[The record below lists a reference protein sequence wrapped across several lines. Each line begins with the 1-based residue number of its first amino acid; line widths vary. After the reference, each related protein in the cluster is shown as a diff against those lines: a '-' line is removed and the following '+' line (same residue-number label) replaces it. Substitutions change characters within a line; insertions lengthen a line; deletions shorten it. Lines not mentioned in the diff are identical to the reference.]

1 MPAAST
7 QFGPPRQLPAPVAAC
22 PQHLE
27 QAAGFGQWWYDP
39 QTGVTHLSPTAAEYL
54 EMPTRSASGL
64 GVCLGHVVEDDLPE
78 LIRLWTGAQPQ
89 LPLDIRVI
97 GLARGLR
104 WLRVTPLPPDPAH
117 PRWRHGLLQ
126 DVTALTHAA
135 VRERLGYALTEYLIG
150 THTLEDAISNVI
162 QLICR
167 NLGWEWGAYW
177 NMEDGGGRLH
187 CRHFWHQPDA
197 RLEQFSAVSSTLKM
211 APGEGLVG
219 RVWATGSAEWVEDM
233 STDPRFL
240 RRGSAQMCGLWS
252 GYVFPVTYV
261 SDNGERHRPGVL
273 EFYSSLAR
281 QPEAQLPKVSAT
293 IGALIA
299 QTAQRL
305 ETEAVIHRLAQ
316 IDEMTELDNR
326 SHFYAQLNRHCALSH
341 RQGRRFALMFI
352 DLDRFK
358 PINDAF
364 GHEAGNAV
372 LQAFAQRLREL
383 APPPARVGRLGG
395 DEFAVLVP
403 DSGDEQALAALADA
417 VLAAASRPISY
428 EGVALTVSASIGVS
442 RFPENGQTGPE
453 LLRSA
458 DAAMYRVK
466 QNGRNGSNVFSTS
479 SPDTLAQQRA
489 KLAQRL
495 SIETEL
501 HEALQAGQLRL
512 VYQPIVDIATG
523 ALHGAEALIRWHKPD
538 GTTVPPDVF
547 IPIAEQSDLIV
558 DIGRWVLGQAL
569 RDLASLKGG
578 ALEKLKVHVNMA
590 ASEFTSSAL
599 PEMLGAMSTGL
610 EVPASQVVLELTE
623 GMLMRQPEQV
633 RRVMHQLREIGFEIS
648 LDDFGMGHSSL
659 AMLKSLPISSLKI
672 DRSFVRDLATGERD
686 RAIAQTIVDLGRH
699 LQLEVIA
706 EGIENADQLE
716 VLGQCGCAFGQGYLL
731 GRPLP
736 LPRLIES
743 FPDGRSAADTPAR
756 VPAWTPPCPAPAVAV
771 PPMPT
776 AAAPCTRPL
785 RLARA

>member
-1 MPAAST
+1 MTSNRGLSIQAAT
-7 QFGPPRQLPAPVAAC
+7 IPLGPPRLRSVAAVASH
-22 PQHLE
+22 PDLE
-27 QAAGFGQWWYDP
+27 RAAGFGQWWYDP
-39 QTGVTHLSPTAAEYL
+39 QTGQTQLSPVAAEYL
-54 EMPTRSASGL
+54 EMPSGSAASL
-64 GVCLGHVVEDDLPE
+64 DACFGHVVEDDLSA
-78 LIRLWTGAQPQ
+78 LTRLWTGAQPQ
-89 LPLDIRVI
+89 GPLDVRVI
-97 GLARGLR
+97 GLARGMR
-104 WLRVTPLPPDPAH
+104 WLRVTPLPHDPAR

-135 VRERLGYALTEYLIG
+135 VRERLGYALTEYLVG
-150 THTLEDAISNVI
+150 THTLEDAITNVI

-197 RLEQFSAVSSTLKM
+197 RLEQFSRVSETLKM

-281 QPEAQLPKVSAT
+281 QPDAQLPKVSAT

-316 IDEMTELDNR
+316 VDEMTELDNR
-326 SHFYAQLNRHCALSH
+326 SHFYVQLNRRCALSH
-341 RQGRRFALMFI
+341 RQGARFALMFI

-372 LQAFAQRLREL
+372 LQEFARRLRVL

-403 DSGDEQALAALADA
+403 YSGDEQALAALVDN
-417 VLAAASRPISY
+417 VLAAASRPFVY
-428 EGVALTVSASIGVS
+428 DGVALNVSASIGVS
-442 RFPENGQTGPE
+442 RFPDNGQTGPE

-479 SPDTLAQQRA
+479 SPDTLALQRA

-495 SIETEL
+495 AIETEL
-501 HEALQAGQLRL
+501 HEALQTEQLRL

-523 ALHGAEALIRWHKPD
+523 ALHGVEALLRWHKPD

-558 DIGRWVLGQAL
+558 DIGRWVLGQTL

-578 ALEKLKVHVNMA
+578 ALERLKVHVNMA

-599 PEMLGAMSTGL
+599 PEMLRAMSADL
-610 EVPASQVVLELTE
+610 AVPPSQVVLELTE

-672 DRSFVRDLATGERD
+672 DRSFVRDLPTGERD

-706 EGIENADQLE
+706 EGIESTEQLD
-716 VLGQCGCAFGQGYLL
+716 VLSACGCGFGQGWLL

-736 LPRLIES
+736 LDALIQT
-743 FPDGRSAADTPAR
+743 FPHGRTL
-756 VPAWTPPCPAPAVAV
+756 TG
-771 PPMPT
+771 
-776 AAAPCTRPL
+776 
-785 RLARA
+785 

>member
-1 MPAAST
+1 MLAQSNAD
-7 QFGPPRQLPAPVAAC
+7 
-22 PQHLE
+22 LE
-27 QAAGFGQWWYDP
+27 RAAGFGQWWYDP
-39 QTGVTHLSPTAAEYL
+39 QTGLSLLSAVAAEYL
-54 EMPTRSASGL
+54 EMPGSSAVSL
-64 GVCLGHVVEDDLPE
+64 EACFGHVVEDDLRE
-78 LIRLWTGAQPQ
+78 LTLLWTGAQPQ
-89 LPLDIRVI
+89 HPLDIRVI
-97 GLARGLR
+97 DLARGMR
-104 WLRVTPLPPDPAH
+104 WLRVTPLPPDPAR

-126 DVTALTHAA
+126 DVTALTQAA
-135 VRERLGYALTEYLIG
+135 VRERLGYALTEYLVG
-150 THTLEDAISNVI
+150 SHALEDAITHVI

-177 NMEDGGGRLH
+177 RMEADGDADERLR
-187 CRHFWHQPDA
+187 CRHAWHAPDSD
-197 RLEQFSAVSSTLKM
+197 LEPFSAASAALSL

-219 RVWATGSAEWVEDM
+219 RVWAMGSAEWVEDM
-233 STDPRFL
+233 STDPRFA
-240 RRGSAQMCGLWS
+240 RRTNTQMCGLWS

-261 SDNGERHRPGVL
+261 SDNGEHHRPGVL
-273 EFYSSLAR
+273 EFYSSLSR

-316 IDEMTELDNR
+316 VDDMTELDNR
-326 SHFYAQLNRHCALSH
+326 SHFYAQLNRHCAQSH
-341 RQGRRFALMFI
+341 REGGRFALMFI

-372 LQAFAQRLREL
+372 LQAFARRLRVL

-403 DSGDEQALAALADA
+403 ESGDEQALAALVDA
-417 VLAAASRPISY
+417 VLAAANRPFSY

-442 RFPENGQTGPE
+442 RFPDNGQTGPE

-495 SIETEL
+495 AIETAL
-501 HEALQAGQLRL
+501 HEALRTGQLAL
-512 VYQPIVDIATG
+512 VYQPIVDIAAG
-523 ALHGAEALIRWHKPD
+523 ALHGAEALIRWRKPD

-547 IPIAEQSDLIV
+547 IPIAEQSELIV

-578 ALEKLKVHVNMA
+578 ALARLKVHVNMA

-599 PEMLGAMSTGL
+599 PEMLRAMSAELG
-610 EVPASQVVLELTE
+610 VPPSQVVLELTE
-623 GMLMRQPEQV
+623 GMLMRQPDQV

-672 DRSFVRDLATGERD
+672 DRSFVRDLPTGERD

-706 EGIENADQLE
+706 EGIESAAQLA
-716 VLGQCGCAFGQGYLL
+716 VLSECGCGFGQGWLL

-736 LPRLIES
+736 LAGLIEA
-743 FPDGRSAADTPAR
+743 FPDGRSGRT
-756 VPAWTPPCPAPAVAV
+756 
-771 PPMPT
+771 
-776 AAAPCTRPL
+776 TR
-785 RLARA
+785 

>member
-1 MPAAST
+1 MAADE
-7 QFGPPRQLPAPVAAC
+7 
-22 PQHLE
+22 LE
-27 QAAGFGQWWYDP
+27 RTAGFGQWWYDP
-39 QTGVTHLSPTAAEYL
+39 QTGHSLLSPVAAEYL
-54 EMPTRSASGL
+54 EMAARPCDTLSE
-64 GVCLGHVVEDDLPE
+64 CLGHVMDEDLAE
-78 LIRLWTGAQPQ
+78 LSRLWTGSGPER
-89 LPLDIRVI
+89 PLDVRVI
-97 GLARGLR
+97 SLTRGMR
-104 WLRVTPLPPDPAH
+104 WLRVTPLPADPLR
-117 PRWRHGLLQ
+117 PRWRHGMLQ
-126 DVTALTHAA
+126 DITGLTLAA
-135 VRERLGYALTEYLIG
+135 VRERLGYALTEYLVG
-150 THTLEDAISNVI
+150 THRLEDAITNVI

-177 NMEDGGGRLH
+177 SMEPGDEPGRSLY
-187 CRHFWHQPDA
+187 CRHFWHPPD
-197 RLEQFSAVSSTLKM
+197 RDLEQFSVISASLTM

-219 RVWATGSAEWVEDM
+219 RVWTTGEAEWVEDM

-240 RRGSAQMCGLWS
+240 RRRSAQLSGLWS

-261 SDNGERHRPGVL
+261 CENGEQHRPGVL
-273 EFYSSLAR
+273 EFYSSLSR

-316 IDEMTELDNR
+316 IDEMTDLDNR
-326 SHFYAQLNRHCALSH
+326 AHFYAQLNRHCLQSH
-341 RQGRRFALMFI
+341 REGRRFALMFI

-372 LQAFAQRLREL
+372 LQEFARRLKEL

-403 DSGDEQALAALADA
+403 DAAGEQALAALVDA
-417 VLAAASRPISY
+417 VLAAATQPVEY
-428 EGVALTVSASIGVS
+428 EGLSLTVSASIGVS
-442 RFPENGQTGPE
+442 RFPDNGQSGPE

-495 SIETEL
+495 AMETEL
-501 HEALQAGQLRL
+501 REALRTDQLSL
-512 VYQPIVDIATG
+512 VYQPIVDIRSPDAP
-523 ALHGAEALIRWHKPD
+523 LHGVEALIRWRKPN
-538 GTTVPPDVF
+538 GEMVPPDVF
-547 IPIAEQSDLIV
+547 IPIAERSDLII
-558 DIGRWVLGQAL
+558 DIGRWVMGRAL
-569 RDLASLKGG
+569 QDLAALQGGPLSHLKI
-578 ALEKLKVHVNMA
+578 HVNMA

-599 PEMLGAMSTGL
+599 PAMLSAMSSRLT
-610 EVPASQVVLELTE
+610 VPASQVVLELTE

-633 RRVMHQLREIGFEIS
+633 KRVMHQLREIGFDIS

-659 AMLKSLPISSLKI
+659 SMLKSLPITSLKI
-672 DRSFVRDLATGERD
+672 DRSFVRDLPTGERD
-686 RAIAQTIVDLGRH
+686 RAIARTIVDLGRH

-706 EGIENADQLE
+706 EGIESADQLE
-716 VLGQCGCAFGQGYLL
+716 VLKATGCGFGQGYLL

-736 LPRLIES
+736 LTELIHC
-743 FPDGRSAADTPAR
+743 FPDGRSR
-756 VPAWTPPCPAPAVAV
+756 
-771 PPMPT
+771 
-776 AAAPCTRPL
+776 
-785 RLARA
+785 

>member
-1 MPAAST
+1 MPAASL
-7 QFGPPRQLPAPVAAC
+7 QFRPPQHLPTPAAAC
-22 PQHLE
+22 SQHLE

-39 QTGVTHLSPTAAEYL
+39 QTGVSHLSPTAAEYL
-54 EMPTRSASGL
+54 EMPSRSASGL
-64 GVCLGHVVEDDLPE
+64 DTCFGHVVEDELPE
-78 LIRLWTGAQPQ
+78 LIRLWTGAQNQ
-89 LPLDIRVI
+89 RPLDIRVA
-97 GLARGLR
+97 GLARGMR
-104 WLRVTPLPPDPAH
+104 WLRVTPLPPDPAR

-126 DVTALTHAA
+126 DITDLTHAA
-135 VRERLGYALTEYLIG
+135 VRERLGYALTEYLVG

-177 NMEDGGGRLH
+177 NMEDGGGRLY

-197 RLEQFSAVSSTLKM
+197 RLEQFSAVSASLKM

-219 RVWATGSAEWVEDM
+219 RVWATGQAEWVEDM

-261 SDNGERHRPGVL
+261 SDDGERHRPGVL
-273 EFYSSLAR
+273 EFYSSLSR

-305 ETEAVIHRLAQ
+305 ETEAVILRMAQ
-316 IDEMTELDNR
+316 VDEMTELDNR
-326 SHFYAQLNRHCALSH
+326 AHFYAQLNRHCALSH
-341 RQGRRFALMFI
+341 QQGRRFALVFI

-372 LQAFAQRLREL
+372 LQEFAKRLRRL

-403 DSGDEQALAALADA
+403 DSGDEQALATLVDA
-417 VLAAASRPISY
+417 VLAAANRPFGY

-442 RFPENGQTGPE
+442 RFPDNGQSGPE

-495 SIETEL
+495 AIETEL
-501 HEALQAGQLRL
+501 HEALQTEQLHL
-512 VYQPIVDIATG
+512 VYQPIVDIASG
-523 ALHGAEALIRWHKPD
+523 ALHGVEALIRWRKPD

-558 DIGRWVLGQAL
+558 DIGRWVLGQTL
-569 RDLASLKGG
+569 RDLASLRGG

-599 PEMLGAMSTGL
+599 PEMLAAMSAGL
-610 EVPASQVVLELTE
+610 EVPPSQIALELTE

-633 RRVMHQLREIGFEIS
+633 RRVMHQLRDIGFEIS

-672 DRSFVRDLATGERD
+672 DRSFVRDLPTGDRD

-706 EGIENADQLE
+706 EGIESAEQLA
-716 VLGQCGCAFGQGYLL
+716 VLGECGCAFGQGWLL

-736 LPRLIES
+736 LADWVQR
-743 FPDGRSAADTPAR
+743 FADGRPSL
-756 VPAWTPPCPAPAVAV
+756 
-771 PPMPT
+771 
-776 AAAPCTRPL
+776 L
-785 RLARA
+785 RTE

>member
-1 MPAAST
+1 MRIALPRLMTSQRVSGIQAVSLPLEPQRLRDAIAMEAAM
-7 QFGPPRQLPAPVAAC
+7 AADE
-22 PQHLE
+22 LE
-27 QAAGFGQWWYDP
+27 RAAGFGQWWYDP
-39 QTGVTHLSPTAAEYL
+39 QTGRSLLSPVAAEYL
-54 EMPTRSASGL
+54 EMPARPCETL
-64 GVCLGHVVEDDLPE
+64 GECLGHVMDEDLAE
-78 LIRLWTGAQPQ
+78 LSRLWTGSGPER
-89 LPLDIRVI
+89 PLDIRVI
-97 GLARGLR
+97 GLARGMR
-104 WLRVTPLPPDPAH
+104 WLRVTPLPPDPAR
-117 PRWRHGLLQ
+117 PRWRHGMVQ
-126 DVTALTHAA
+126 DITSLTLAA
-135 VRERLGYALTEYLIG
+135 VRERLGYALTEYLVG
-150 THTLEDAISNVI
+150 THRLEDAITNVI

-177 NMEDGGGRLH
+177 SMEPGEEPGRSLY
-187 CRHFWHQPDA
+187 CRHFWHPPD
-197 RLEQFSAVSSTLKM
+197 RDLEQFSVISASLTM

-219 RVWATGSAEWVEDM
+219 RVWTTGEAEWVEDM

-240 RRGSAQMCGLWS
+240 RRRSAQMCGLWS

-261 SDNGERHRPGVL
+261 SENGDQHRPGVL
-273 EFYSSLAR
+273 EFYSSLSR

-316 IDEMTELDNR
+316 IDEMTDLDNR
-326 SHFYAQLNRHCALSH
+326 AHFYAQLNRHCLQSH
-341 RQGRRFALMFI
+341 REGRRFALMFI

-372 LQAFAQRLREL
+372 LQEFARRLKEL

-403 DSGDEQALAALADA
+403 DAADEQALAALVDA
-417 VLAAASRPISY
+417 VLGAATRPVEY
-428 EGVALTVSASIGVS
+428 EGLSLTVSASVGVS
-442 RFPENGQTGPE
+442 RFPDNGQSGPE

-495 SIETEL
+495 AMEAEL
-501 HEALQAGQLRL
+501 REALRTDQLRL
-512 VYQPIVDIATG
+512 VYQPIVDLRSPDAP
-523 ALHGAEALIRWHKPD
+523 LHGVEALIRWRKPN
-538 GTTVPPDVF
+538 GEMVPPDVF
-547 IPIAEQSDLIV
+547 IPIAERSDLII
-558 DIGRWVLGQAL
+558 DIGRWVMGRAL
-569 RDLASLKGG
+569 HDLAALQGG
-578 ALEKLKVHVNMA
+578 PLSRLKVHVNMA

-599 PEMLGAMSTGL
+599 PAMLSAMSSRLT
-610 EVPASQVVLELTE
+610 VPASQVVLELTE

-633 RRVMHQLREIGFEIS
+633 RRVMHQLREIGFDIS

-659 AMLKSLPISSLKI
+659 SMLKSLPITSLKI
-672 DRSFVRDLATGERD
+672 DRSFVRDLPTGERD

-706 EGIENADQLE
+706 EGIETADQLA
-716 VLGQCGCAFGQGYLL
+716 VLKATGCGFGQGYLL

-736 LPRLIES
+736 LTELIHC
-743 FPDGRSAADTPAR
+743 FPDGRSR
-756 VPAWTPPCPAPAVAV
+756 
-771 PPMPT
+771 
-776 AAAPCTRPL
+776 
-785 RLARA
+785 

>member
-1 MPAAST
+1 M
-7 QFGPPRQLPAPVAAC
+7 
-22 PQHLE
+22 
-27 QAAGFGQWWYDP
+27 
-39 QTGVTHLSPTAAEYL
+39 
-54 EMPTRSASGL
+54 
-64 GVCLGHVVEDDLPE
+64 
-78 LIRLWTGAQPQ
+78 
-89 LPLDIRVI
+89 
-97 GLARGLR
+97 R
-104 WLRVTPLPPDPAH
+104 WLRVTPLSPDPARPH
-117 PRWRHGLLQ
+117 WRHGLLQ

-150 THTLEDAISNVI
+150 THTLEDAIANVI

-177 NMEDGGGRLH
+177 RMEPADGDGAGRLR
-187 CRHFWHQPDA
+187 CRHFWHPPDHD
-197 RLEQFSAVSSTLKM
+197 LEQFSIVSAALSLPP
-211 APGEGLVG
+211 AEGLVG
-219 RVWATGSAEWVEDM
+219 RVWATGEAEWVEDM

-252 GYVFPVTYV
+252 GYVFPVTYA
-261 SDNGERHRPGVL
+261 SDDGGRHRPGVL
-273 EFYSSLAR
+273 EFYSSLSR

-316 IDEMTELDNR
+316 VDEMTELDNR
-326 SHFYAQLNRHCALSH
+326 AHFYAQLNSHCAHSQ

-372 LQAFAQRLREL
+372 LQEFARRLRAL

-403 DSGDEQALAALADA
+403 HSDDEQALAALVDG
-417 VLAAASRPISY
+417 VLAAASRPFAY

-442 RFPENGQTGPE
+442 RFPDNGQTGPE

-479 SPDTLAQQRA
+479 SPDMLAEQRT
-489 KLAQRL
+489 KLARRL

-501 HEALQAGQLRL
+501 HAALHTGQFGL
-512 VYQPIVDIATG
+512 VYQPIVDIARG
-523 ALHGAEALIRWHKPD
+523 QLHGVEALIRWRKPS
-538 GTTVPPDVF
+538 GEAVPPDVF
-547 IPIAEQSDLIV
+547 IPIAEQSDLIL

-569 RDLASLKGG
+569 QDLASLRAGP
-578 ALEKLKVHVNMA
+578 LRHLKVHVNMA
-590 ASEFTSSAL
+590 ASEFTDSDLPAL
-599 PEMLGAMSTGL
+599 LQAMSAARQ
-610 EVPASQVVLELTE
+610 VPPSQVVLELTE

-633 RRVMHQLREIGFEIS
+633 RRVMHQLREIGVEIS

-659 AMLKSLPISSLKI
+659 SMLKSLPISSLKI
-672 DRSFVRDLATGERD
+672 DRSFVRDLPSGERD
-686 RAIAQTIVDLGRH
+686 RAIAQTILDLGQH
-699 LQLEVIA
+699 LQLDVIA
-706 EGIENADQLE
+706 EGIESAAQLD
-716 VLGQCGCAFGQGYLL
+716 VLSACGCRFGQGYLL

-736 LPRLIES
+736 LQDLIQA
-743 FPDGRSAADTPAR
+743 FPDGRSH
-756 VPAWTPPCPAPAVAV
+756 
-771 PPMPT
+771 
-776 AAAPCTRPL
+776 
-785 RLARA
+785 

>member
-1 MPAAST
+1 MQAVSIQPGPARLRTAAPAAN
-7 QFGPPRQLPAPVAAC
+7 QPDD
-22 PQHLE
+22 LE
-27 QAAGFGQWWYDP
+27 RAAGFGQWWYDP
-39 QTGVTHLSPTAAEYL
+39 QTGHSLLSPVAAEYL
-54 EMPTRSASGL
+54 EMPGRPAGNL
-64 GVCLGHVVEDDLPE
+64 DACFGHVVEDDLPG
-78 LIRLWTGAQPQ
+78 LIRLWTTPDTQ
-89 LPLDIRVI
+89 PLDIRVI
-97 GLARGLR
+97 GLAHGMR
-104 WLRVTPLPPDPAH
+104 WLRVTPLPPDPAR
-117 PRWRHGLLQ
+117 PQWRQGLLQ
-126 DVTALTHAA
+126 DITALTHAA

-150 THTLEDAISNVI
+150 THTLEDAITNVI

-177 NMEDGGGRLH
+177 SMEAGGAADGQLR
-187 CRHFWHQPDA
+187 CRHFWHTPDSHLA
-197 RLEQFSAVSSTLKM
+197 QFSNVSAALSM

-219 RVWATGSAEWVEDM
+219 RVWATGNAEWVEDM

-240 RRGSAQMCGLWS
+240 RRSSAHLCGLWS
-252 GYVFPVTYV
+252 GYVFPVTYA

-273 EFYSSLAR
+273 EFYSSLSR

-316 IDEMTELDNR
+316 VDEMTELDNR
-326 SHFYAQLNRHCALSH
+326 AHFYAQLKQHCAQGH
-341 RQGRRFALMFI
+341 RLGRRFALIFI

-372 LQAFAQRLREL
+372 LQEFARRLKAL
-383 APPPARVGRLGG
+383 APSPARVGRLGG
-395 DEFAVLVP
+395 DEFAVLAP
-403 DSGDEQALAALADA
+403 DSGDEQALAALVDA
-417 VLAAASRPISY
+417 VLAAANRPFGY

-442 RFPENGQTGPE
+442 RFPDNGQTGPE

-479 SPDTLAQQRA
+479 SPDTLALQRA

-495 SIETEL
+495 AIETEL
-501 HEALQAGQLRL
+501 HEALQTGQLHL
-512 VYQPIVDIATG
+512 VYQPIVDISSG
-523 ALHGAEALIRWHKPD
+523 RLHGAEALIRWRKPS
-538 GTTVPPDVF
+538 GECVPPDVF

-558 DIGRWVLGQAL
+558 DIGRHVLSQAVH
-569 RDLASLKGG
+569 DLASLRGG
-578 ALEKLKVHVNMA
+578 PLGGLKVHVNMA
-590 ASEFTSSAL
+590 ASEFTSSTL
-599 PEMLGAMSTGL
+599 PETLRAMAAEL
-610 EVPASQVVLELTE
+610 AVPARQVVLELTE

-633 RRVMHQLREIGFEIS
+633 MRVMHQLREIGFEIS

-659 AMLKSLPISSLKI
+659 AMLKNLPISSLKI
-672 DRSFVRDLATGERD
+672 DRSFVRDLPSGERD

-706 EGIENADQLE
+706 EGIETPAQLD
-716 VLGQCGCAFGQGYLL
+716 VLRACGCRFGQGYLL

-736 LPRLIES
+736 LDELIS
-743 FPDGRSAADTPAR
+743 
-756 VPAWTPPCPAPAVAV
+756 CAPGGH
-771 PPMPT
+771 
-776 AAAPCTRPL
+776 
-785 RLARA
+785 

>member
-1 MPAAST
+1 MTFIPGVSTEAAATLTPPAAT
-7 QFGPPRQLPAPVAAC
+7 AGLAD
-22 PQHLE
+22 LE
-27 QAAGFGQWWYDP
+27 RAAGFGRWWACP
-39 QTGVTHLSPTAAEYL
+39 QTGQCQLSPMASELLDVADGAAL
-54 EMPTRSASGL
+54 DLDA
-64 GVCLGHVVEDDLPE
+64 CLAQVVEDDLPPLME
-78 LIRLWTGAQPQ
+78 LWAGQAPAR
-89 LPLDIRVI
+89 PLDVRVI
-97 GLARGLR
+97 GTAGGMR
-104 WLRVTPLPPDPAH
+104 WLRVTPLAPDPTR
-117 PRWRHGLLQ
+117 PRWCHGLVQ
-126 DVTALTHAA
+126 DITASTHAA

-150 THTLEDAISNVI
+150 THTLEDAITNVI

-177 NMEDGGGRLH
+177 GMETEGAASGRLR
-187 CRHFWHQPDA
+187 CRHSWHAADGD
-197 RLEQFSAVSSTLKM
+197 LEAFSGISAALSM

-219 RVWATGSAEWVEDM
+219 RVWQTGEAEWVEDM

-240 RRGSAQMCGLWS
+240 RRGSAQVCGLWS

-261 SDNGERHRPGVL
+261 SDNGEHHRPGVL
-273 EFYSSLAR
+273 EFYSSLTR

-316 IDEMTELDNR
+316 VDEMTELDNR
-326 SHFYAQLNRHCALSH
+326 AFFYAQLNRHCAQSH
-341 RQGRRFALMFI
+341 RQGRRFALVFI

-372 LQAFAQRLREL
+372 LQEFARRLRAL

-403 DSGDEQALAALADA
+403 EASDEQALAALVDA
-417 VLAAASRPISY
+417 ILAAATRPIVHD
-428 EGVALTVSASIGVS
+428 GATLTVSASIGVS
-442 RFPENGQTGPE
+442 RFPDNGQTGPE

-466 QNGRNGSNVFSTS
+466 QNGRNGSNVFATS

-495 SIETEL
+495 AIETDL
-501 HEALQAGQLRL
+501 REALHGGQLRL
-512 VYQPIVDIATG
+512 VYQPIVDIGSG
-523 ALHGAEALIRWHKPD
+523 ALHGVEALIRWPRPD
-538 GTTVPPDVF
+538 GSCVPPDVF

-558 DIGRWVLGQAL
+558 DIGRWVLRQAL
-569 RDLASLKGG
+569 CDLASLKGG
-578 ALEKLKVHVNMA
+578 ALARLKVHVNMA
-590 ASEFTSSAL
+590 ASEFTCISL
-599 PEMLGAMSTGL
+599 PQMLQAASTELG
-610 EVPASQVVLELTE
+610 VPPSQLVLELTE

-633 RRVMHQLREIGFEIS
+633 MRVMHQLRHIGFEIS

-659 AMLKSLPISSLKI
+659 ALLKSLPISSLKI
-672 DRSFVRDLATGERD
+672 DRSFVRDLSCTDQD
-686 RAIAQTIVDLGRH
+686 RAITQTIIDLGRH

-706 EGIENADQLE
+706 EGIETSAQLE
-716 VLGQCGCAFGQGYLL
+716 ALAGCGCRYGQGYLL

-736 LPRLIES
+736 LAGLVDN
-743 FPDGRSAADTPAR
+743 FPDGRTAR
-756 VPAWTPPCPAPAVAV
+756 VSG
-771 PPMPT
+771 
-776 AAAPCTRPL
+776 
-785 RLARA
+785 

>member
-1 MPAAST
+1 MQAAPI
-7 QFGPPRQLPAPVAAC
+7 QLGPRRLHCVAPVANH
-22 PQHLE
+22 PDVE
-27 QAAGFGQWWYDP
+27 RAAGFGQWWYDP
-39 QTGVTHLSPTAAEYL
+39 QTGQTQLSPVAAEYL
-54 EMPTRSASGL
+54 AMQGGTAASL
-64 GVCLGHVVEDDLPE
+64 DACFGHVVEDDLPG
-78 LIRLWTGAQPQ
+78 LTRLWTGAQPQ
-89 LPLDIRVI
+89 RPLDVRVI
-97 GLARGLR
+97 GLARGMR
-104 WLRVTPLPPDPAH
+104 WLRVTPLPSDPAR

-135 VRERLGYALTEYLIG
+135 VRERLGYALTEYLVG

-197 RLEQFSAVSSTLKM
+197 RLEQFSMVSMSLKM

-233 STDPRFL
+233 RTDPRFM

-281 QPEAQLPKVSAT
+281 QREAQLPKVSAT

-316 IDEMTELDNR
+316 VDDMTELDNR
-326 SHFYAQLNRHCALSH
+326 SHFYLQLNRHCAQSH

-372 LQAFAQRLREL
+372 LQEFARRLRAL

-403 DSGDEQALAALADA
+403 DSGDEQALAALVDN
-417 VLAAASRPISY
+417 VLAAASRPFAY

-442 RFPENGQTGPE
+442 RFPDNGQTGPE

-479 SPDTLAQQRA
+479 SPDTLALQRA

-495 SIETEL
+495 AIETEL
-501 HEALQAGQLRL
+501 HEALQTGQLRL
-512 VYQPIVDIATG
+512 VYQPIVDLATG
-523 ALHGAEALIRWHKPD
+523 ALHGAEALLRWRKPD

-558 DIGRWVLGQAL
+558 DIGRWVLGQTL

-578 ALEKLKVHVNMA
+578 ELERLKVHVNMA

-599 PEMLGAMSTGL
+599 PEMLRAMSADL
-610 EVPASQVVLELTE
+610 AVPPSQVVLELTE

-672 DRSFVRDLATGERD
+672 DRSFVRDLPTGERD

-706 EGIENADQLE
+706 EGIESSDQLD
-716 VLGQCGCAFGQGYLL
+716 VLIACGCGFGQGWLL

-736 LPRLIES
+736 LDALIQA
-743 FPDGRSAADTPAR
+743 FPHGRALTG
-756 VPAWTPPCPAPAVAV
+756 
-771 PPMPT
+771 
-776 AAAPCTRPL
+776 
-785 RLARA
+785 

>member
-1 MPAAST
+1 MTSNRGVSTQAASF
-7 QFGPPRQLPAPVAAC
+7 QLGPPRHLPTPAAAC

-39 QTGVTHLSPTAAEYL
+39 QTGVSHLSPTAAEYL
-54 EMPTRSASGL
+54 ELPSRSATGL
-64 GVCLGHVVEDDLPE
+64 DSCFGHVVEDDLSA
-78 LIRLWTGAQPQ
+78 LTQLWTG
-89 LPLDIRVI
+89 LPSPRTLEVRVV
-97 GLARGLR
+97 GLAHGLR
-104 WLRVTPLPPDPAH
+104 WLRVTALPPDPAR

-126 DVTALTHAA
+126 DVTALNHAA
-135 VRERLGYALTEYLIG
+135 VRERLGYALTEYLVG

-177 NMEDGGGRLH
+177 SMEAGDSRLH

-197 RLEQFSAVSSTLKM
+197 SLDQFSEVSASLTL
-211 APGEGLVG
+211 AAGESLVG

-233 STDPRFL
+233 STDPRLL
-240 RRGSAQMCGLWS
+240 RRGSAQLCGLWS

-273 EFYSSLAR
+273 EFYSSLSR

-316 IDEMTELDNR
+316 VDEMTELDNR
-326 SHFYAQLNRHCALSH
+326 AHFYAQLNRHCAISH
-341 RQGRRFALMFI
+341 HQGRRFALMFI

-372 LQAFAQRLREL
+372 LQEFARRLREL

-403 DSGDEQALAALADA
+403 DSGDEQALAALVDA
-417 VLAAASRPISY
+417 VLAAASRPFGY

-442 RFPENGQTGPE
+442 RFPDNGQSGPE

-466 QNGRNGSNVFSTS
+466 QNGRNGSNVFSNS

-495 SIETEL
+495 AIETEL
-501 HEALQAGQLRL
+501 HEALQTGQLRL
-512 VYQPIVDIATG
+512 VYQPIVDIASG
-523 ALHGAEALIRWHKPD
+523 ALHGVEALIRWHKPD

-558 DIGRWVLGQAL
+558 DIGRWVLGQTL

-578 ALEKLKVHVNMA
+578 VLEKLKVHVNMA

-599 PEMLGAMSTGL
+599 PEMLGGLSADL
-610 EVPASQVVLELTE
+610 EVPAAQIVLELTE

-633 RRVMHQLREIGFEIS
+633 KRVMHQLRDIGFEIS

-672 DRSFVRDLATGERD
+672 DRSFVRDLPSGERD

-706 EGIENADQLE
+706 EGIESPEQLAM
-716 VLGQCGCAFGQGYLL
+716 LIDCGCGFGQGWLL
-731 GRPLP
+731 GRPLA
-736 LPRLIES
+736 LNALIQA
-743 FPDGRSAADTPAR
+743 FPNGRAR
-756 VPAWTPPCPAPAVAV
+756 
-771 PPMPT
+771 
-776 AAAPCTRPL
+776 
-785 RLARA
+785 

>member
-1 MPAAST
+1 MPAAPL
-7 QFGPPRQLPAPVAAC
+7 QFGPPRHLPTPAAAC

-39 QTGVTHLSPTAAEYL
+39 QTDATHLSPTAADYL
-54 EMPTRSASGL
+54 EMPGCSANSL
-64 GVCLGHVVEDDLPE
+64 DSCFGHVVENDLPE
-78 LIRLWTGAQPQ
+78 LTRLWTGAVAARA
-89 LPLDIRVI
+89 LDIRVV

-104 WLRVTPLPPDPAH
+104 WLRVTPLPPDPAR

-126 DVTALTHAA
+126 DITDVTHAA
-135 VRERLGYALTEYLIG
+135 VRERLGYALTEYLVG

-177 NMEDGGGRLH
+177 SMEAGDSRLH

-197 RLEQFSAVSSTLKM
+197 RLGQFSEVSARLTM

-219 RVWATGSAEWVEDM
+219 RVWATGHAEWVEDM

-240 RRGSAQMCGLWS
+240 RHGNAQMCGLWS
-252 GYVFPVTYV
+252 GYVFPVIYV

-273 EFYSSLAR
+273 EFYSSLSR

-305 ETEAVIHRLAQ
+305 ETEAVIHRMAQ
-316 IDEMTELDNR
+316 VDEMTELDNR
-326 SHFYAQLNRHCALSH
+326 AHFYAQLNRHCALSH
-341 RQGRRFALMFI
+341 REVRRFALIFI

-372 LQAFAQRLREL
+372 LHEFARRLREL

-403 DSGDEQALAALADA
+403 DSGDEQALAALVDA
-417 VLAAASRPISY
+417 VLAAASRPFGY
-428 EGVALTVSASIGVS
+428 AGVALTVSASVGVS
-442 RFPENGQTGPE
+442 RFPDNGQTGPE

-495 SIETEL
+495 AIETEL
-501 HEALQAGQLRL
+501 HEALQTGQLRL
-512 VYQPIVDIATG
+512 VYQPIVDIASG
-523 ALHGAEALIRWHKPD
+523 DLHGVEALIRWPRPD
-538 GTTVPPDVF
+538 GSCVPPDVF

-558 DIGRWVLGQAL
+558 AIGRWVLGQAL

-578 ALEKLKVHVNMA
+578 PLERLKIHVNMA

-599 PEMLGAMSTGL
+599 PAMLRAMSAEL
-610 EVPASQVVLELTE
+610 DVPASQVVLELTE

-633 RRVMHQLREIGFEIS
+633 MRVMHQLRDIGFEIS

-672 DRSFVRDLATGERD
+672 DRSFVRDLPTSERD

-706 EGIENADQLE
+706 EGIETAAQLE
-716 VLGQCGCAFGQGYLL
+716 VLSRCGCSFGQGWLL
-731 GRPLP
+731 GKPLP
-736 LPRLIES
+736 LTTLAAI
-743 FPDGRSAADTPAR
+743 FPNGRDELTQA
-756 VPAWTPPCPAPAVAV
+756 
-771 PPMPT
+771 
-776 AAAPCTRPL
+776 
-785 RLARA
+785 

>member
-1 MPAAST
+1 MTSNREVSMPAATHPS
-7 QFGPPRQLPAPVAAC
+7 GPPRHLPAPASAC
-22 PQHLE
+22 PHPLE
-27 QAAGFGQWWYDP
+27 RAAGFGQWWYDP
-39 QTGVTHLSPTAAEYL
+39 QTGITQLSPAGADFL
-54 EMPTRSASGL
+54 ELPGRSAHSL
-64 GVCLGHVVEDDLPE
+64 DACFGHVVEDDLPE
-78 LIRLWTGAQPQ
+78 LTRLWTGAQA
-89 LPLDIRVI
+89 LGPLDIRVI
-97 GLARGLR
+97 SLARGLR
-104 WLRVTPLPPDPAH
+104 WLRVTPLPPDPEH

-126 DVTALTHAA
+126 DVTEQAHAA

-150 THTLEDAISNVI
+150 THTLEDAITNVI

-177 NMEDGGGRLH
+177 RMEAGDERLH

-197 RLEQFSAVSSTLKM
+197 RLAEFSDASEALSM

-219 RVWATGSAEWVEDM
+219 RVWSTGQAEWVEDM

-240 RRGSAQMCGLWS
+240 RRGSARMSGLWS
-252 GYVFPVTYV
+252 GYVFPVTYA
-261 SDNGERHRPGVL
+261 SDNGERHHPGVL
-273 EFYSSLAR
+273 EFYSSLSR

-316 IDEMTELDNR
+316 VDEMTELDNR
-326 SHFYAQLNRHCALSH
+326 AHFYAQLNRHCAQGH
-341 RQGRRFALMFI
+341 RLQRRFALVFI

-372 LQAFAQRLREL
+372 LQEFARRLREL
-383 APPPARVGRLGG
+383 APAPARVGRLGG
-395 DEFAVLVP
+395 YEFAILVP
-403 DSGDEQALAALADA
+403 DSGDDHALAALVDA
-417 VLAAASRPISY
+417 VLAAASRPFRY

-442 RFPENGQTGPE
+442 RFPDNGQTGPE

-495 SIETEL
+495 AIETDL
-501 HEALQAGQLRL
+501 HAALQTGQLHL
-512 VYQPIVDIATG
+512 VYQPIVDIASG
-523 ALHGAEALIRWHKPD
+523 ALHGVEALIRWPRPD
-538 GTTVPPDVF
+538 GSSVPPDVF

-569 RDLASLKGG
+569 RDLASLQGS
-578 ALEKLKVHVNMA
+578 ALQRLKVHVNMA

-599 PEMLGAMSTGL
+599 PGLLQAMSSQL
-610 EVPASQVVLELTE
+610 AVPPSQVVLELTE

-633 RRVMHQLREIGFEIS
+633 VRVMHQLREIGCEIS

-659 AMLKSLPISSLKI
+659 AMLKNLPISSLKI

-686 RAIAQTIVDLGRH
+686 RAIAQTILALGRH

-706 EGIENADQLE
+706 EGIETAAQLD
-716 VLGQCGCAFGQGYLL
+716 VLHACGCGFGQGWLL

-736 LPRLIES
+736 LNALIQA
-743 FPDGRSAADTPAR
+743 FPHGR
-756 VPAWTPPCPAPAVAV
+756 
-771 PPMPT
+771 
-776 AAAPCTRPL
+776 TR
-785 RLARA
+785 

>member
-1 MPAAST
+1 MKSQRMYRMQAVSLPLGPQRLHDAIAMEAA
-7 QFGPPRQLPAPVAAC
+7 VATDE
-22 PQHLE
+22 LE
-27 QAAGFGQWWYDP
+27 RAAGFGRWWYDP
-39 QTGVTHLSPTAAEYL
+39 QTGRSLLSSMAAEYL
-54 EMPTRSASGL
+54 EMPSRPADSL
-64 GVCLGHVVEDDLPE
+64 GECLGHVLDDDLPA
-78 LIRLWTGAQPQ
+78 LTRLWTGASPAQQ
-89 LPLDIRVI
+89 QPLDVRVI
-97 GLARGLR
+97 GLARGMR
-104 WLRVTPLPPDPAH
+104 WLRVTPLPPDPAR
-117 PRWRHGLLQ
+117 PRWRHGMLQ
-126 DVTALTHAA
+126 DITGLTLAA

-150 THTLEDAISNVI
+150 THTLEDAITNVI

-177 NMEDGGGRLH
+177 SMEPGDEPGRSLY
-187 CRHFWHQPDA
+187 CRHFWHPPDHD
-197 RLEQFSAVSSTLKM
+197 LEQFSIVSAALTM

-219 RVWATGSAEWVEDM
+219 RVWSTGEAEWVEDM

-240 RRGSAQMCGLWS
+240 RRRSAHMCGLWS

-261 SDNGERHRPGVL
+261 SESGEQHRPGVL
-273 EFYSSLAR
+273 EFYSSLSR
-281 QPEAQLPKVSAT
+281 QPEAQLPKVSTT

-316 IDEMTELDNR
+316 IDEMTDLDNR
-326 SHFYAQLNRHCALSH
+326 AHFYAQLNRHCVLSH
-341 RQGRRFALMFI
+341 REGRRFALMFI

-372 LQAFAQRLREL
+372 LQEFARRLKTL

-403 DSGDEQALAALADA
+403 DNGDEQALAGLVDA
-417 VLAAASRPISY
+417 VLTAATTPVEY
-428 EGVALTVSASIGVS
+428 EGMALTVSASVGVS
-442 RFPENGQTGPE
+442 RFPDNGQTGPE

-466 QNGRNGSNVFSTS
+466 QNGRNGSNVSTT

-495 SIETEL
+495 AMEAEL
-501 HEALQAGQLRL
+501 REALRTDQLHL
-512 VYQPIVDIATG
+512 VYQPIVDIGTPDG
-523 ALHGAEALIRWHKPD
+523 ALHGVEALIRWRKP
-538 GTTVPPDVF
+538 GGEMVSPDIF
-547 IPIAEQSDLIV
+547 IPIAERSDLII
-558 DIGRWVLGQAL
+558 DIGRWVMERAL
-569 RDLASLKGG
+569 HDLATLQGG
-578 ALEKLKVHVNMA
+578 PLARLKVHVNMA

-599 PEMLGAMSTGL
+599 PEMLSAMSARL
-610 EVPASQVVLELTE
+610 AVPASQVVLELTE

-659 AMLKSLPISSLKI
+659 AMLKSLPISSLKV
-672 DRSFVRDLATGERD
+672 DRSFVRDLPSGERD
-686 RAIAQTIVDLGRH
+686 RAIAQTIVGLGQH

-706 EGIENADQLE
+706 EGIESAAQLD
-716 VLGQCGCAFGQGYLL
+716 VLKAIGCGFGQGYLL

-736 LPRLIES
+736 LTELIHN
-743 FPDGRSAADTPAR
+743 FPDGKSG
-756 VPAWTPPCPAPAVAV
+756 
-771 PPMPT
+771 
-776 AAAPCTRPL
+776 
-785 RLARA
+785 

>member
-1 MPAAST
+1 MTSTPDASAKTVSALPGTRRPRAVDAADRH
-7 QFGPPRQLPAPVAAC
+7 PD
-22 PQHLE
+22 LE
-27 QAAGFGQWWYDP
+27 RVAGFGQWWYDP
-39 QTGVTHLSPTAAEYL
+39 QTGLSLLSPVAAEYL
-54 EMPTRSASGL
+54 EVSGTASGDL
-64 GVCLGHVVEDDLPE
+64 DTCFSHVVDDDLPA
-78 LIRLWTGAQPQ
+78 LTRLWSDAQGA
-89 LPLDIRVI
+89 LSLDVRVI
-97 GLARGLR
+97 GLARGMR
-104 WLRVTPLPPDPAH
+104 WLRVTPLPPDPAR

-126 DVTALTHAA
+126 DITALTHAA

-150 THTLEDAISNVI
+150 THTLEDAITNVI
-162 QLICR
+162 QLICS

-177 NMEDGGGRLH
+177 RMEAGDDAGGRLR
-187 CRHFWHQPDA
+187 CRQSWHAPDRELDA
-197 RLEQFSAVSSTLKM
+197 FSSMSAVLSM

-219 RVWATGSAEWVEDM
+219 RVWATGQPEWVEDM
-233 STDPRFL
+233 STDARFL
-240 RRGSAQMCGLWS
+240 RRGGAQACGLWS
-252 GYVFPVTYV
+252 GYVFPVTYM
-261 SDNGERHRPGVL
+261 SDNGEHHRPGVL
-273 EFYSSLAR
+273 EFYSSQAR

-316 IDEMTELDNR
+316 VDEMTELDNR
-326 SHFYAQLNRHCALSH
+326 SHFYVQLNRHCAQSH
-341 RQGRRFALMFI
+341 RLGRRFALMFI

-364 GHEAGNAV
+364 GHEAGNAL
-372 LQAFAQRLREL
+372 LQEFARRLREL

-403 DSGDEQALAALADA
+403 DSGDEQALAALVDA
-417 VLAAASRPISY
+417 ALTAATRPFAY

-479 SPDTLAQQRA
+479 SPDALAQQRTR
-489 KLAQRL
+489 LARRL
-495 SIETEL
+495 AIETEL
-501 HEALQAGQLRL
+501 HEALQTQQLRL
-512 VYQPIVDIATG
+512 VYQPIVDIG
-523 ALHGAEALIRWHKPD
+523 SGVQHGVEALLRWTKPD
-538 GTTVPPDVF
+538 GSSVPPDVF

-578 ALEKLKVHVNMA
+578 ALQRLKVHVNMA

-599 PEMLGAMSTGL
+599 PGMIKAMSASL
-610 EVPASQVVLELTE
+610 AVPPPQIVLELTE

-672 DRSFVRDLATGERD
+672 DRSFVHDLPTGDRD
-686 RAIAQTIVDLGRH
+686 RAIARTIVDLGRH

-706 EGIENADQLE
+706 EGIESPAQLE
-716 VLGQCGCAFGQGYLL
+716 VLKACGCSFGQGWLL

-736 LPRLIES
+736 LAALVEA
-743 FPDGRSAADTPAR
+743 FPDGRSR
-756 VPAWTPPCPAPAVAV
+756 
-771 PPMPT
+771 
-776 AAAPCTRPL
+776 RPSG
-785 RLARA
+785 